1 MSRILRFWPLGMLV
15 MAHGAAAQDAGDRAV
30 PPVTAEQVFGTAR
43 DAYGPPAPEPECEPQ
58 QGEEII
64 VCAEEPEDP
73 DKHRIRSSKQAE
85 DDYAAATMNK
95 GNPQAPDP
103 CGPMCGIFQGPPT
116 VGGLCGI
123 GLNPCPP
130 PPAYFVDF
138 TKLPEA
144 PPGSDADRI
153 ARGLPPLGNEGEAG
167 PPVPVEDA
175 VAIAEPPEPAASPR

>member
-1 MSRILRFWPLGMLV
+1 MSRILRAWPLGLLLV
-15 MAHGAAAQDAGDRAV
+15 TNGIAAQEVGNDAR
-30 PPVTAEQVFGTAR
+30 PTVTAEQVFDTAR
-43 DAYGPPAPEPECEPQ
+43 DAYGPPAPEPDCEPQ

-73 DKHRIRSSKQAE
+73 DKYRIRSSEKAE

-95 GNPQAPDP
+95 GNPQTPDP

-153 ARGLPPLGNEGEAG
+153 ARGLTPLGNDGGIE
-167 PPVPVEDA
+167 PPVAAEDSA
-175 VAIAEPPEPAASPR
+175 ANTDRPEPAASPR

>member
-1 MSRILRFWPLGMLV
+1 MSRILRAWPMGLLL
-15 MAHGAAAQDAGDRAV
+15 MAHGVAAQEVDQAAT
-30 PPVTAEQVFGTAR
+30 PPVTAQQVIDTAR

-58 QGEEII
+58 QGQEII

-73 DKHRIRSSKQAE
+73 DKYRIRSPKTAE

-153 ARGLPPLGNEGEAG
+153 ARGLPPLGNDGR
-167 PPVPVEDA
+167 
-175 VAIAEPPEPAASPR
+175 AEPPSPADEAAVSADPPGPPASPQ